1 MKPGFEHTK
10 KSTNSTTGALK
21 PKMFIIS
28 MFEPEAEVWYGIPEF
43 NLLALNISLPGL
55 SPRYSDVHCTV
66 DGEVCQLTI
75 GESEINAASSV
86 LAVALSAKFNL
97 TATYWMVAGIAGINP
112 EIASTGSVTFAR
124 FAVQVGLQYEFD
136 MRELPANFTTG
147 YVPLGVTSPDQY
159 PKSIYGT
166 EVFEVNTALQD
177 IAIAYAKTASLNDS
191 ADAIAYRANYM
202 KDDIYA
208 AGAASPGVYACDVAT
223 SDVYFSGRL
232 LGEAFSN
239 YTRLMTNGTGIY
251 CTAAQEDNATLEV
264 LLRAA
269 IAGLVDFSRII
280 VMRTASDYDRQFPG
294 EEAYFNLFYANQ
306 GSFLPAVKN
315 LYLAGIKVVN
325 GVLGEW
331 DTKFAKGIPAP
342 NYIGDIFGS
351 LGGTPDF
358 GPFASSDN
366 PVVVGRELNYGDG
379 RRNIRNHRRE
389 GAGIKARVIGGA

>member
-1 MKPGFEHTK
+1 
-10 KSTNSTTGALK
+10 
-21 PKMFIIS
+21 

-43 NLLALNISLPGL
+43 DLLALNISLPGL
-55 SPRYSDVHCTV
+55 SPRYPHVHCIA

-86 LAVALSAKFNL
+86 SAVALSSMFDL
-97 TATYWMVAGIAGINP
+97 TTTYWMIAGIAGVNP
-112 EIASTGSVTFAR
+112 EIASSCSVTFAR

-166 EVFEVNTALQD
+166 EVFEVNSALRD
-177 IAIAYAKTASLNDS
+177 IAIAYAKTAALNDS

-202 KDDIYA
+202 KDGIYA

-239 YTRLMTNGTGIY
+239 YTRLMTNGTGVY
-251 CTAAQEDNATLEV
+251 CTTAQEDNATLEA

-269 IAGLVDFSRII
+269 VSGFVDFSRII

-294 EEAYFNLFYANQ
+294 EQAHFNLFYANQ

-315 LYLAGIKVVN
+315 LYLAGIKVVD
-325 GVLGEW
+325 GILSEW
-331 DTKFAKGIPAP
+331 DNKFAKGIPAP
-342 NYIGDIFGS
+342 NYVGDILAS
-351 LGGTPDF
+351 LGGKPDF
-358 GPFASSDN
+358 GPFTSNDN
-366 PVVVGRELNYGDG
+366 PVVVGRELKYGNG
-379 RRNIRNHRRE
+379 KLNARNHRRE
-389 GAGIKARVIGGA
+389 RAGIKARVLGSG